1 MRNCSGINGAAEPQS
16 IPREEL
22 PLKKRI
28 KLLAGAAA
36 LLLLTG
42 CGGRGEADQAQAT
55 EATYRQ
61 ISQEEAAE
69 IMNTQGDFLLLDVR
83 TQAEFEDRHIPGA
96 ICIPN
101 ETIGTGEI
109 PELSDKNQR
118 ILVYCRSGNR
128 SKQAAEKL
136 ARLGYTNVL
145 EFGGINTW
153 TGETVSGSEG

>member
-1 MRNCSGINGAAEPQS
+1 M
-16 IPREEL
+16 
-22 PLKKRI
+22 KKRI

-42 CGGRGEADQAQAT
+42 CGGRGEADQAQTT

-83 TQAEFEDRHIPGA
+83 TQAEFQDRHIPGA

-101 ETIGTGEI
+101 ETIGSAEI
-109 PELSDKNQR
+109 PELPNKDQL

-136 ARLGYTNVL
+136 VSLGYTNIV
-145 EFGGINTW
+145 EFGGINSW
-153 TGETVSGSEG
+153 PGETVSGAS